1 MSNRKCSN
9 FRHRLQTSMP
19 RPPQSAHRELFGFVH
34 RWIMFFQHLNVLVS
48 PCLRVL
54 WPCFRLASEVRSR
67 CRHPQ
72 DFVLPDTS
80 LLFSAM
86 NRVPQSHKTSLLA
99 RPSGVDGAS
108 AKTES
113 LVNLWPTLDIR
124 LDMALVLSMFCKW
137 RAHGDNR
144 RSLRFSKIYSGV
156 QA

>member
-1 MSNRKCSN
+1 
-9 FRHRLQTSMP
+9 
-19 RPPQSAHRELFGFVH
+19 
-34 RWIMFFQHLNVLVS
+34 
-48 PCLRVL
+48 
-54 WPCFRLASEVRSR
+54 
-67 CRHPQ
+67 
-72 DFVLPDTS
+72 VLPDTS